1 MSAGSELVD
10 DGPTIEELVS
20 LARSPSLQDRAFA
33 NGALRIRY
41 ARFPHDRE
49 VTRAAYAQARAA
61 ASGFHAAMRL
71 AIREGTLRGDALR
84 RLIPDEDA
92 DAWVEELLDL
102 AHPPLDETP
111 LPNDHTPFIVS
122 GVAEILFA
130 IDRAQLRPEDTFVD
144 LGAGTGKV
152 VLLAH
157 LLTGARAH
165 GIELDETLV
174 REGEA
179 AARSLNLEHVTFDAS
194 DARTA
199 ALPNARVFYLYSP
212 FSGVVLDEVMA
223 RLHRLAQER
232 EFVVCSSPSPLPWLR
247 ADPGQCSWCVV
258 HRSAP

>member
-1 MSAGSELVD
+1 M
-10 DGPTIEELVS
+10 EELVA
-20 LARSPSLQDRAFA
+20 LARSSSLQDRAFA

-41 ARFPHDRE
+41 ARLPAERDL
-49 VTRAAYAQARAA
+49 TRAAYAQAREA
-61 ASGFHAAMRL
+61 ASGIHAATRL
-71 AIREGTLRGDALR
+71 AIREGTLRGAALR
-84 RLIPDEDA
+84 QMIPAQDA

-111 LPNDHTPFIVS
+111 LPKDHTPFIVS

-130 IDRAQLRPEDTFVD
+130 IDRAQLSREDTFVD

-174 REGEA
+174 QEGEA
-179 AARSLNLEHVTFDAS
+179 AARGLNLEHVSFDAS

-199 ALPNARVFYLYSP
+199 ALPTARVFYLYSP

-232 EFVVCSSPSPLPWLR
+232 ELVVCSSPSPLPWLR
-247 ADPGQCSWCVV
+247 AEPGQCSWCVV